1 MIDFTT
7 DPGSIRP
14 IQMSNAGGVNNYW
27 RYKVKVTVTNAGN
40 AIVNSL
46 YFSKA
51 PLVFGANSIP
61 VGSIT
66 FETLP
71 AMPLSLDVGDSVV
84 ATVTVTIGKV
94 QGAFTYFGIQRMFE
108 DADIDS
114 IWDAAEFSDTFE
126 LVISIGDKVI
136 YENNPANSAVA
147 FGNRNV
153 SATYNQAVTV
163 YAGSAVPLNR
173 VKWKVLGAFKGID
186 YTFPVA
192 SLTFTPATAQYIDGL
207 NNRVFQAVAEV
218 GFVSA
223 GLYVATASFY
233 DDDNDDGVVDVGE
246 ASCSFNLSMTVNPV
260 YAIDLVPT
268 EVNFG
273 QIAQGAS
280 VNKEIMFQNSGNIQL
295 NNFSWTFSALD
306 KAPDQILLANLTHSL
321 SFTPDPVLMWE
332 YATSTVTL
340 SVDAA
345 QPPGVYGP
353 SGPQTIQTTD
363 GTAPTDWANFTCEI
377 VTTGAPT
384 FQLASGSLSQE
395 IATLSFSATAPDN
408 RYFMSAWICPGTGS
422 ANISFVTYNEFG
434 EAVGTVSEQI
444 DSAGNLTSSGAPMAV
459 AGSGILDKVPYEHP
473 DHPGEDFYYYRV
485 FVAFDYTFSQVTA
498 SNTRIILGNTS
509 SPDAPKNR
517 VWFDGVQLERRRDRS
532 QARPSAFHSIR
543 TICSPTSKQTLTGED
558 HHNEW

>member
-1 MIDFTT
+1 
-7 DPGSIRP
+7 
-14 IQMSNAGGVNNYW
+14 
-27 RYKVKVTVTNAGN
+27 GN

-51 PLVFGANSIP
+51 PLIFGANSIP

-71 AMPLSLDVGDSVV
+71 AMPLSLDVGDSVT
-84 ATVTVTIGKV
+84 ATVTVTIGAV
-94 QGAFTYFGIQRMFE
+94 QGAFTYSGIQRMFE
-108 DADIDS
+108 DADLDS
-114 IWDAAEFSDTFE
+114 TWDASEVSDTFE
-126 LVISIGDKVI
+126 LVISIGDKLI
-136 YENNPANSAVA
+136 YETNATNPTVA

-173 VKWKVLGAFKGID
+173 VKWKVLGAFEGID

-192 SLTFTPATAQYIDGL
+192 SLTFTPATAQYIDGM
-207 NNRVFQAVAEV
+207 NSKIFQAVAEV

-233 DDDNDDGVVDVGE
+233 DDDDNDGVIDAAE
-246 ASCSFNLSMTVNPV
+246 ASCSFNLSLTVNPV
-260 YAIDLVPT
+260 YALDLVPT
-268 EVNFG
+268 VVDFG
-273 QIAQGAS
+273 QVAQGAA
-280 VNKEIMFQNSGNIQL
+280 VNKEIMFRNSGNIQL
-295 NNFSWTFSALD
+295 SNFSWTFSALD
-306 KAPDQILLANLTHSL
+306 KAPDQILPANLTYSL
-321 SFTPDPVLMWE
+321 TFTPDPVLMGE

-345 QPPGVYGP
+345 QPLGVYGP

-363 GTAPTDWANFTCEI
+363 GTAPTDWASFTCEI

-384 FQLASGSLSQE
+384 FQLASGSLSQD

-408 RYFMSAWICPGTGS
+408 RYYMSAWVCPGTGS

-434 EAVGTVSEQI
+434 EAVGTVSAQI
-444 DSAGNLTSSGAPMAV
+444 DSAGSLTSSGAPMAV
-459 AGSGILDKVPYEHP
+459 ADSGILDKVPYEHP

-485 FVAFDYTFSQVTA
+485 FVAFDYTYSQVTA

-509 SPDAPKNR
+509 NPDAPKNR
-517 VWFDGVQLERRRDRS
+517 VWFDGVQLERRRDVN
-532 QARPSAFHSIR
+532 QTKPSAFHSIR
-543 TICSPTSKQTLTGED
+543 TIYSPTPKQTITGED
-558 HHNEW
+558 RYNEW